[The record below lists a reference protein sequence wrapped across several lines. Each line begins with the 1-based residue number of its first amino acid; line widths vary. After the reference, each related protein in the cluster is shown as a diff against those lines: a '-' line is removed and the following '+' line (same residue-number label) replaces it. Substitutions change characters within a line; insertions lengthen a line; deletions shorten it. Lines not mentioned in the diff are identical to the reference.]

1 MRCSRGAAAFEV
13 CQRPQRVPA
22 VAAGIQQQS
31 YEAGK
36 KWLDIPAD
44 QRELADQTGLAQV
57 RAGRGPSSPDRIT
70 ADSLRSSE
78 RLRAIP
84 FARK

>member
-1 MRCSRGAAAFEV
+1 MRCSRGAVAFEV

-22 VAAGIQQQS
+22 VAVGIQQQS

-57 RAGRGPSSPDRIT
+57 RSGRVLVVVHLPRIV
-70 ADSLRSSE
+70 SLRI
-78 RLRAIP
+78 R
-84 FARK
+84 